1 MHSSKITIIIKVSED
16 FSTLPFGVSFKDSS
30 SSLELFLDLFSDTLK
45 TYENIIIDF
54 TGVLRVGSN
63 FLKYLAE
70 YITDNNLENNINIQ
84 TEDVHDSIKFN
95 KYLKQH
101 SIKDLT

>member
-30 SSLELFLDLFSDTLK
+30 SSLELILDLFSDTLK

-54 TGVLRVGSN
+54 TGVLSVGSN
-63 FLKYLAE
+63 FLNHLAE
-70 YITDNNLENNINIQ
+70 YIVINKLEKNINIQ
-84 TEDVHDSIKFN
+84 VEDLYDSIKFY
-95 KYLKQH
+95 KYLKHH
-101 SIKDLT
+101 STKDLT